1 MDKLEFLQ
9 AVESRLG
16 RGIDRDSQDERTIY
30 ELYDEGE
37 NVAYVTSLFV
47 IPERFNQ

>member
-9 AVESRLG
+9 AVESGLG
-16 RGIDRDSQDERTIY
+16 TGIERDSQDERTIY
-30 ELYDEGE
+30 DLYDEGE
-37 NVAYVTSLFV
+37 NVAYVISLFV